1 MTATVL
7 LYNLSGT
14 EAGKKLKNIL
24 LKMRVRIRLVEPESY
39 LEPIG
44 HLAGLKD
51 AKVSGQKYEGPG
63 FSEQMMVMCGFTGE
77 LLDILLFQMRK
88 QGVGKIPL
96 KAVLT
101 DFNQHLNSLMLYEEL
116 KKEHEAM
123 TERRRQ
129 EE

>member
-1 MTATVL
+1 
-7 LYNLSGT
+7 
-14 EAGKKLKNIL
+14 
-24 LKMRVRIRLVEPESY
+24 
-39 LEPIG
+39 
-44 HLAGLKD
+44 
-51 AKVSGQKYEGPG
+51 
-63 FSEQMMVMCGFTGE
+63 MMVMCGFTGE

-101 DFNQHLNSLMLYEEL
+101 DFNQHWNSLMLYEEL